1 MLRDRKVVIV
11 VVVASGIRDAALFDA
26 VRVGRFDS
34 VFVVVVAAV
43 VVVVDQLQGLQVPSP
58 RELVAADEV
67 DVAFAV
73 ERRLS

>member
-1 MLRDRKVVIV
+1 MLRDRKVVV
-11 VVVASGIRDAALFDA
+11 VVVVVSGIRDDALFDA

-43 VVVVDQLQGLQVPSP
+43 VVVVNQLQGLQVPAP

-67 DVAFAV
+67 DVALAV
-73 ERRLS
+73 ERCLS